1 MTRQLGLA
9 LASVFVTACGSHA
22 SVTPPVTAVD
32 PLSRQ
37 LLAEHEIVAAGST
50 TTQAV
55 RIATDVNAR
64 PLYLEVSRRIGLD
77 FRPHVGR
84 TAESCRWVARQPPL
98 RGRSKNRSIPGAR
111 AAQADS

>member
-1 MTRQLGLA
+1 M
-9 LASVFVTACGSHA
+9 
-22 SVTPPVTAVD
+22 PAVD

-84 TAESCRWVARQPPL
+84 TAESCRWVVVSR
-98 RGRSKNRSIPGAR
+98 R
-111 AAQADS
+111 